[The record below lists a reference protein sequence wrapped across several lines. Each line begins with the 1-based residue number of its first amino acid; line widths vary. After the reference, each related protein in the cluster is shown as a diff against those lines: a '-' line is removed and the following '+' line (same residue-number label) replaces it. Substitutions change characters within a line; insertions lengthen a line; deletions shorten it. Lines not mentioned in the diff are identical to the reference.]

1 MAYEKTYDLLDLA
14 VWMQSTREGVSLNEI
29 ATKFNVSRRTAEHM
43 RDMIITRFPQTEEI
57 VCENN
62 IKRWFIPQGTL
73 KDFIQFSAEE
83 LSVLETASTLLE
95 NKQLQ
100 GKKEIFE
107 NIINKI
113 KASIKSDVYRK
124 IEPDAEALLEAEG
137 FICRPGP
144 KLKIDNQIISVIRQA
159 ILECHQIKITYF
171 NKKTSKTS
179 TNILDPYG
187 FLYGERNHYL
197 VAHHSDG
204 YFGDDVHNFILS
216 NIKTVEIL
224 DIPFVPVKGFD
235 LKKYAELSFGAY
247 HEEPFEVE
255 WLFDKEVADEASKYI
270 FHPTQT
276 MTNNPNG
283 TLTVKFRAGGKREMD
298 WHLYTWGEHVK
309 VIKPAD
315 WRK

>member
-29 ATKFNVSRRTAEHM
+29 ANKFNVSRRTAERM

-57 VCENN
+57 LCENN

-100 GKKEIFE
+100 SKKEIFE

-144 KLKIDNQIISVIRQA
+144 KLRIDNQIISFIRQA

-247 HEEPFEVE
+247 HEEPFDVE
-255 WLFDKEVADEASKYI
+255 WLFDKEVAEEAAKYI

-276 MTNNPNG
+276 MTNNSDG

-309 VIKPAD
+309 VIKPTD
-315 WRK
+315 WVK

>member
-1 MAYEKTYDLLDLA
+1 MAYEKTYNLLDLA
-14 VWMQSTREGVSLNEI
+14 IWMQSTREGVSLNEI
-29 ATKFNVSRRTAEHM
+29 AAKFGVSRRTAERM
-43 RDMIITRFPQTEEI
+43 RDMIVTRFPQTEERI
-57 VCENN
+57 YENN
-62 IKRWFIPQGTL
+62 TKRWYIPQGTL

-83 LSVLETASTLLE
+83 LSVLEMAVSLFE
-95 NKQLQ
+95 NNQLQ
-100 GKKEIFE
+100 DKKKIFQ
-107 NIINKI
+107 NIVHKI
-113 KASIKSDVYRK
+113 KAGIKTDVFRR

-144 KLKIDNQIISVIRQA
+144 KLKIDSQIISAIKQA
-159 ILECHQIKITYF
+159 ILECHQIKIAYL
-171 NKKTSKTS
+171 NKKTGKNS

-224 DIPFVPVKGFD
+224 DVPFVPVKGFD

-247 HEEPFEVE
+247 HEEPFDVE
-255 WLFDKEVADEASKYI
+255 WLFDKEVADEAAQYI

-276 MTNNPNG
+276 CTFNPDG
-283 TLTVKFRAGGKREMD
+283 TLTVKFRAGGRLEMD
-298 WHLYTWGEHVK
+298 WHLYTWGEHVR
-309 VIKPAD
+309 VIKPKN
-315 WRK
+315 WGK